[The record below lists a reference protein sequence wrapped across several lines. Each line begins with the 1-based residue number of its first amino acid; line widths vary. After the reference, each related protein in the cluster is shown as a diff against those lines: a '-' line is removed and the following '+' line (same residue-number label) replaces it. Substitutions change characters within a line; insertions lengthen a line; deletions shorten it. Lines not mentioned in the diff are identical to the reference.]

1 MEIEAMEA
9 VFMDDFECRLFFYSM
24 NVSNFKWSWYI

>member
-9 VFMDDFECRLFFYSM
+9 VFMDDFECTVFYY
-24 NVSNFKWSWYI
+24 SNYSSDFK